1 VALHAALLI
10 AVFHLHDRLTQR
22 GSGIGNSEGR
32 PSDGRRVNFFALPA
46 APAPAPVSL
55 PEAPHIALTTIPTLS
70 TVEIDV
76 PSIAPRLSP
85 VLPEVGMMGA
95 TGAGAAG
102 GNGAGPPGAGVGA
115 GSGTGGAGDYI
126 SPASPRTTYV
136 PPLAKVPGSLA
147 GRTYRVKFWVAADG
161 NVTRVE
167 VDPPMHDE
175 PYRREFLERMKAF
188 RFYPAH
194 TRDGTN
200 VASVFTVAI
209 TLGN

>member
-1 VALHAALLI
+1 
-10 AVFHLHDRLTQR
+10 
-22 GSGIGNSEGR
+22 
-32 PSDGRRVNFFALPA
+32 
-46 APAPAPVSL
+46 
-55 PEAPHIALTTIPTLS
+55 
-70 TVEIDV
+70 
-76 PSIAPRLSP
+76 
-85 VLPEVGMMGA
+85 
-95 TGAGAAG
+95 
-102 GNGAGPPGAGVGA
+102 
-115 GSGTGGAGDYI
+115 
-126 SPASPRTTYV
+126 V

>member
-1 VALHAALLI
+1 MHAALLI

-22 GSGIGNSEGR
+22 GLGIGDSEGR
-32 PSDGRRVNFFALPA
+32 PSGGRRVNFFALPA

-70 TVEIDV
+70 TVKIDV

-85 VLPEVGMMGA
+85 ALPEVGMMGA

-102 GNGAGPPGAGVGA
+102 GNGVGPPAGGVGA

-147 GRTYRVKFWVAADG
+147 GRTYRIWFWVAADG
-161 NVTRVE
+161 HVTRVE

-175 PYRREFLERMKAF
+175 PYRREFLERMMAY
-188 RFYPAH
+188 RFYPAR

-200 VASVFTVAI
+200 VAGVFTAAI